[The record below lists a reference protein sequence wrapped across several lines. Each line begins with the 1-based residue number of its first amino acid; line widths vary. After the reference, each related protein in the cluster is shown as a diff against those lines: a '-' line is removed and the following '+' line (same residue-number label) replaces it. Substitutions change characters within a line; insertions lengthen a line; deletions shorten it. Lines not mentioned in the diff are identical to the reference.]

1 MRSRLLSALVVAM
14 LLMACAHQPVLDLPT
29 ETARA
34 KAAKLPVLVYEKSLA
49 PFKITFVN
57 TSGKL
62 LVSLDLTLAFHAADG
77 RPAQFKGK
85 RVGMAVR
92 LNGAFAR
99 DKSYTPYPSSGYI
112 LDGDE
117 NVQNL
122 DFSAGPGG
130 AMPDL
135 SYDTDQGKATPGCF
149 TIEKIDVHYANGTLA
164 SIQEHIN
171 DAVSPSIGNRC

>member
-1 MRSRLLSALVVAM
+1 MRFRVSSALVAAI
-14 LLMACAHQPVLDLPT
+14 LLMACAHQPVLDLPA

-34 KAAKLPVLVYEKSLA
+34 KTAKLPVLVYEKSLA
-49 PFKITFVN
+49 PFKFTFVN

-62 LVSLDLTLAFHAADG
+62 LVSLDLTLTFHGADG
-77 RPAQFKGK
+77 GPAQFKGK
-85 RVGMAVR
+85 RAAMVVR

-112 LDGDE
+112 LNGDE
-117 NVQNL
+117 NVRNL

-130 AMPDL
+130 PQPDL
-135 SYDTDQGKATPGCF
+135 SYDTDQGKASPGCF
-149 TIEKIDVHYANGTLA
+149 SIEKIDVHYANGTLV
-164 SIQEHIN
+164 SIQERIN